1 MARRERVT
9 KEGLLRAI
17 RRRGVKRVPKDIGT
31 GKPFA
36 RLKAKLAT
44 RPGVYSPGGL
54 AGHITREKYGRRI
67 AGQLSAYGRRRRRA

>member
-1 MARRERVT
+1 MAHRGSVT
-9 KEGLLRAI
+9 KEELLRMI

-36 RLKAKLAT
+36 RLEAKLAT

-54 AGHITREKYGRRI
+54 AGTITRRKYGRRI
-67 AGQLSAYGRRRRRA
+67 AGELSAYGRRRRA